1 MVRETVKRSS
11 AMWDTKKKRHAPEGR
26 KAWRTF
32 PSKAI
37 IKQIAKVYDGQT
49 HTIDALVKRYGLE
62 RHQVSR
68 AAWRGGYKTKRQGK
82 SWTEAENAYLRDH
95 WGRTPAD
102 EIATA
107 LGRTLISVQLQ
118 KKRLGIS
125 TRDFDDWTIRDLE
138 DREHGLGID
147 HRLLHRFISRGWLR
161 ARAQPRSGAVP
172 VTRVSIDNYIGSS
185 PNTRRSSTR
194 PKSLATRAA
203 CSSSRDL
210 PPPPRYKLLTCRS
223 ESWQDQ
229 IKPTPIGPKV
239 HHGDV
244 RLADK
249 LKELILWRRGSESNR
264 RTRLCRPL
272 HDHSATPPRIVQLP
286 RRGRDVRKKKRES
299 ALAFPRNL
307 GAGNES
313 RTRDLNLGKVALY
326 QLSYSR
332 ERIGILLGRRNDGQ
346 ARSPLAKACGAA
358 SFR

>member
-1 MVRETVKRSS
+1 MG
-11 AMWDTKKKRHAPEGR
+11 A
-26 KAWRTF
+26 
-32 PSKAI
+32 
-37 IKQIAKVYDGQT
+37 AKIRGST
-49 HTIDALVKRYGLE
+49 GN
-62 RHQVSR
+62 SR
-68 AAWRGGYKTKRQGK
+68 LDRQ
-82 SWTEAENAYLRDH
+82 
-95 WGRTPAD
+95 
-102 EIATA
+102 
-107 LGRTLISVQLQ
+107 
-118 KKRLGIS
+118 
-125 TRDFDDWTIRDLE
+125 
-138 DREHGLGID
+138 
-147 HRLLHRFISRGWLR
+147 LHRFLTEHPEVVNP
-161 ARAQPRSGAVP
+161 AK
-172 VTRVSIDNYIGSS
+172 VTRHARGLLELE
-185 PNTRRSSTR
+185 R
-194 PKSLATRAA
+194 
-203 CSSSRDL
+203 L

-223 ESWQDQ
+223 ESWQNQ
-229 IKPTPIGPKV
+229 IKPTPTGPKV

-249 LKELILWRRGSESNR
+249 LKELILWRRGSESTR

-272 HDHSATPPRIVQLP
+272 DDLSATPPRIVQLP